1 MAKSASRIYVSP
13 AQKLAKIDVL
23 ILDNDTKIIELMT
36 NVMRTL
42 GFESLHRAQDGF
54 EGVSILRK
62 QSVDLIITDWDL
74 QPMKSQVPEDAS
86 GVVTT
91 ATDLLPNNGASFVRS
106 LRHSKHSP
114 NPFVPV
120 IMLTGPT
127 LPDNIRYARDA
138 GVNEILMKPIVAED
152 LCGRIIEI
160 IDNPRT
166 FVTCAAYKGPCRR
179 RRHVVLDGQPERRK
193 MNIQIIKSEKRSY

>member
-13 AQKLAKIDVL
+13 AQRLARIEVL
-23 ILDNDTKIIELMT
+23 LLDNDPRIIDLMA

-42 GFESLHRAQDGF
+42 GFEALYKAQDGF
-54 EGVSILRK
+54 EGVAVMRK
-62 QSVDLIITDWDL
+62 QSIDLVITDWDL
-74 QPMKSQVPEDAS
+74 QPVKKAAVESQPMGEI
-86 GVVTT
+86 
-91 ATDLLPNNGASFVRS
+91 LPANGASFVRT

-152 LCGRIIEI
+152 LCERIIEVI
-160 IDNPRT
+160 EKPRI
-166 FVTCAAYKGPCRR
+166 FVTSEGYKGPCRR
-179 RRHVVLDGQPERRK
+179 RRNMVLDGQPERRK
-193 MNIQIIKSEKRSY
+193 MTIQLIKSGS